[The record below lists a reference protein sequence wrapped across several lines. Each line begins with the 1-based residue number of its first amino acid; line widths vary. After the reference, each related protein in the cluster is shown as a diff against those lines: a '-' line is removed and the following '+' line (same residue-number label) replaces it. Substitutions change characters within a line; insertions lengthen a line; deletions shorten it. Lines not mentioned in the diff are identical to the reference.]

1 MQQKA
6 NNLVELEEYELTNQ
20 EMEEE
25 DEMFA
30 PSLAVVKEQ
39 EEEAVREVDALLG
52 ERLGGFEFGLH
63 CIGM

>member
-20 EMEEE
+20 KMEEE

-30 PSLAVVKEQ
+30 PFLAEVKEQ
-39 EEEAVREVDALLG
+39 EEEAAREVDALLE